1 MKKMAI
7 VLVVISFAICFTA
20 CGNVDLKNTQIET
33 TTNGIKLTEEQLE
46 YLKNL
51 NGDITGIEYVSE
63 EGLNRMLL
71 GTGMELYN
79 PSSGVEVFGLEYD
92 KKSGF
97 DYLAASDSD
106 KKMTLS
112 DVRKFRNKEKEMRIE
127 DLTEYAYTVSEK
139 ILNNS
144 GEKSIIYELDAP
156 ITDYENTYMKIWFE
170 IKDDKI
176 KMQAPQLVY
185 KNEADGKTTA
195 FSINYNP
202 MPIET
207 FFENNDYSFE
217 NKMIVSVQYSSP
229 RKKSIV
235 LNAINWTDYDY
246 HFSGIC
252 DIYKADSDGN
262 KKEKVT
268 TGAYA
273 TRTVA
278 GNKYGKGYYGWQ
290 YFDVT
295 FEDELP
301 SGDYII
307 EVETDGEN
315 KFTKDLSFTIE

>member
-1 MKKMAI
+1 MKKSIIFIAAI
-7 VLVVISFAICFTA
+7 IFAICFTA
-20 CGNVDLKNTQIET
+20 CGNSGEKNTQTET
-33 TTNGIKLTEEQLE
+33 TTNGIKLTEQQLE
-46 YLKNL
+46 YLKKL
-51 NGDITGIEYVSE
+51 RSDITGIEYVSE

-79 PSSGVEVFGLEYD
+79 PSSGVEVFGLEYN

-97 DYLAASDSD
+97 DYLAASDSN

-127 DLTEYAYTVSEK
+127 DLTEYAYTVSEQT
-139 ILNNS
+139 LNNS

-176 KMQAPQLVY
+176 KMQVPQLIY
-185 KNEADGKTTA
+185 RNEADGKTTA

-202 MPIET
+202 MPIES

-246 HFSGIC
+246 HFNGTC
-252 DIYKADSDGN
+252 DIYKADKDCN
-262 KKEKVT
+262 KKEKAT
-268 TGAYA
+268 TGTYEAM
-273 TRTVA
+273 TIGGR
-278 GNKYGKGYYGWQ
+278 NNDKYTGWN
-290 YFDVT
+290 YLDIT

-307 EVETDGEN
+307 EVKTDGKN

>member
-1 MKKMAI
+1 MKKSIIFIAAI
-7 VLVVISFAICFTA
+7 IFAICFTA
-20 CGNVDLKNTQIET
+20 CGNSGEKNTQTET

-46 YLKNL
+46 YLKKL
-51 NGDITGIEYVSE
+51 RSDITGIEYVSE

-79 PSSGVEVFGLEYD
+79 PSSGVEVFGLEYN

-97 DYLAASDSD
+97 DYLAASDSN

-127 DLTEYAYTVSEK
+127 DLTEYAYTVSEQT
-139 ILNNS
+139 LNNS

-176 KMQAPQLVY
+176 KMQVPQLIY
-185 KNEADGKTTA
+185 RNEADGKTTA

-202 MPIET
+202 MPIES

-246 HFSGIC
+246 HFNGTC
-252 DIYKADSDGN
+252 DIYKADKDCN
-262 KKEKVT
+262 KKEKAT
-268 TGAYA
+268 TGTYEAM
-273 TRTVA
+273 TIGGR
-278 GNKYGKGYYGWQ
+278 NNDKYTGWN
-290 YFDVT
+290 YLDIT

-307 EVETDGEN
+307 EVKTDGKN

>member
-1 MKKMAI
+1 MKKSIIFIAAI
-7 VLVVISFAICFTA
+7 IFAICFTA
-20 CGNVDLKNTQIET
+20 CGNSGEKNTQTET

-46 YLKNL
+46 YLKKL
-51 NGDITGIEYVSE
+51 RSDITGIEYVSE
-63 EGLNRMLL
+63 EDLNRMLL

-79 PSSGVEVFGLEYD
+79 PSSGVEVFGLEYN

-139 ILNNS
+139 TLNNS

-176 KMQAPQLVY
+176 KMQVPQLIY
-185 KNEADGKTTA
+185 RNEADGKTTA

-202 MPIET
+202 MPIES

-246 HFSGIC
+246 HFNGTC
-252 DIYKADSDGN
+252 DIYKSDTDGN
-262 KKEKVT
+262 KKEKAT
-268 TGAYA
+268 TGTYE
-273 TRTVA
+273 TMTIGGR
-278 GNKYGKGYYGWQ
+278 NNDKYTGWQ
-290 YFDVT
+290 YFDIT

-307 EVETDGEN
+307 EVKTDGKN
-315 KFTKDLSFTIE
+315 KFTKDLPFTIE

>member
-1 MKKMAI
+1 MKKSIIFIAALI
-7 VLVVISFAICFTA
+7 FAICFTA
-20 CGNVDLKNTQIET
+20 CGNSGEKNTQTET

-46 YLKNL
+46 YLKKL
-51 NGDITGIEYVSE
+51 RSDITGIEYVSE

-79 PSSGVEVFGLEYD
+79 PSSGVEVFGLEYN

-97 DYLAASDSD
+97 DYLAASDSN

-127 DLTEYAYTVSEK
+127 DLTEYAYTVSEQT
-139 ILNNS
+139 LNNS

-176 KMQAPQLVY
+176 KMQVPQLIY
-185 KNEADGKTTA
+185 RNEADGKTTA

-202 MPIET
+202 MPIES

-246 HFSGIC
+246 HFNGTC
-252 DIYKADSDGN
+252 DIYKADKDCN
-262 KKEKVT
+262 KKEKAT
-268 TGAYA
+268 TGTYEAM
-273 TRTVA
+273 TIGGR
-278 GNKYGKGYYGWQ
+278 NNDKYTGWN
-290 YFDVT
+290 YLDIT

-307 EVETDGEN
+307 EVKTDGKN

>member
-1 MKKMAI
+1 
-7 VLVVISFAICFTA
+7 
-20 CGNVDLKNTQIET
+20 
-33 TTNGIKLTEEQLE
+33 
-46 YLKNL
+46 
-51 NGDITGIEYVSE
+51 
-63 EGLNRMLL
+63 MLL

-79 PSSGVEVFGLEYD
+79 PSSGVEVFGLEYN

-97 DYLAASDSD
+97 DYLAASDSN

-139 ILNNS
+139 TLNNS

-176 KMQAPQLVY
+176 KMQVPQLIY
-185 KNEADGKTTA
+185 RNEADGKTTA

-202 MPIET
+202 MPIES

-246 HFSGIC
+246 HFNGTC
-252 DIYKADSDGN
+252 DIYKADKDGN
-262 KKEKVT
+262 KKEKAT
-268 TGAYA
+268 TGTYEA
-273 TRTVA
+273 RTI
-278 GNKYGKGYYGWQ
+278 GGRNNDKYTGWN
-290 YFDVT
+290 YLDIT

-307 EVETDGEN
+307 EVETDGKN
-315 KFTKDLSFTIE
+315 KFTKDLPFTIE

>member
-1 MKKMAI
+1 MKKSIIFITAI
-7 VLVVISFAICFTA
+7 ISAVCFTA
-20 CGNVDLKNTQIET
+20 CGNADLKNTQIET

-144 GEKSIIYELDAP
+144 GE
-156 ITDYENTYMKIWFE
+156 N
-170 IKDDKI
+170 
-176 KMQAPQLVY
+176 Q
-185 KNEADGKTTA
+185 
-195 FSINYNP
+195 
-202 MPIET
+202 
-207 FFENNDYSFE
+207 
-217 NKMIVSVQYSSP
+217 
-229 RKKSIV
+229 
-235 LNAINWTDYDY
+235 
-246 HFSGIC
+246 
-252 DIYKADSDGN
+252 
-262 KKEKVT
+262 
-268 TGAYA
+268 
-273 TRTVA
+273 
-278 GNKYGKGYYGWQ
+278 
-290 YFDVT
+290 
-295 FEDELP
+295 
-301 SGDYII
+301 
-307 EVETDGEN
+307 
-315 KFTKDLSFTIE
+315 

>member
-1 MKKMAI
+1 MKKSIIFIAAI
-7 VLVVISFAICFTA
+7 IFAICFTA
-20 CGNVDLKNTQIET
+20 CGNSGEKNTQTET

-46 YLKNL
+46 YLKKL
-51 NGDITGIEYVSE
+51 RSDITGIEYVSE

-79 PSSGVEVFGLEYD
+79 PSSGVEVFGLEYN

-97 DYLAASDSD
+97 DYLAASDSN

-139 ILNNS
+139 TLNNS

-176 KMQAPQLVY
+176 KMQVPQLIY
-185 KNEADGKTTA
+185 RNEADGKTTA

-202 MPIET
+202 MPIES

-246 HFSGIC
+246 HFNGTC
-252 DIYKADSDGN
+252 DIYKADKDCN
-262 KKEKVT
+262 KKEKAT
-268 TGAYA
+268 TGTYEAM
-273 TRTVA
+273 TIGGR
-278 GNKYGKGYYGWQ
+278 NNDKYTGWN
-290 YFDVT
+290 YLDIT

-307 EVETDGEN
+307 EVKTDGKN

>member
-1 MKKMAI
+1 MKKSIIFIAAI
-7 VLVVISFAICFTA
+7 IFAICFTA
-20 CGNVDLKNTQIET
+20 CGNSGEKNTQTET

-46 YLKNL
+46 YLKKL
-51 NGDITGIEYVSE
+51 RSDITGIEYVSE
-63 EGLNRMLL
+63 EDLNRMLL

-79 PSSGVEVFGLEYD
+79 PSSGVEVFGLEYN

-97 DYLAASDSD
+97 DYLAASDSN

-127 DLTEYAYTVSEK
+127 DLTEYAYTVSEQT
-139 ILNNS
+139 LNNS

-176 KMQAPQLVY
+176 KMQVPQLIY
-185 KNEADGKTTA
+185 RNEADGKTTA

-202 MPIET
+202 MPIES

-246 HFSGIC
+246 HFNGTC
-252 DIYKADSDGN
+252 DIYKADKDCN
-262 KKEKVT
+262 KKEKAT
-268 TGAYA
+268 TGTYEAM
-273 TRTVA
+273 TIGGR
-278 GNKYGKGYYGWQ
+278 NNDKYTGWN
-290 YFDVT
+290 YLDIT

-307 EVETDGEN
+307 EVKTDGKN

>member
-1 MKKMAI
+1 MKKSIIFIAAI
-7 VLVVISFAICFTA
+7 IFAICFTA
-20 CGNVDLKNTQIET
+20 CGNSGEKNTQTET

-46 YLKNL
+46 YLKKL
-51 NGDITGIEYVSE
+51 RSDITGIEYVSE
-63 EGLNRMLL
+63 EDLNRMLL
-71 GTGMELYN
+71 GTGMEIYN
-79 PSSGVEVFGLEYD
+79 PSSGVEVFGLEYN

-97 DYLAASDSD
+97 DYLAASDSN

-139 ILNNS
+139 TLNNS

-176 KMQAPQLVY
+176 KMQVPQLIY
-185 KNEADGKTTA
+185 RNEADGKTTA

-202 MPIET
+202 MPIES

-246 HFSGIC
+246 HFNGTC
-252 DIYKADSDGN
+252 DIYKEDKDGN
-262 KKEKVT
+262 KKEKAT
-268 TGAYA
+268 TGTYEAM
-273 TRTVA
+273 TIGGR
-278 GNKYGKGYYGWQ
+278 NNDKYTGWN
-290 YFDVT
+290 YLDIT

-307 EVETDGEN
+307 EVETDGKN

>member
-1 MKKMAI
+1 MKKSIIFIAAI
-7 VLVVISFAICFTA
+7 ISAVCFTA
-20 CGNVDLKNTQIET
+20 CGNADLKNTQIET

-51 NGDITGIEYVSE
+51 NGDITGIEYLSE

-156 ITDYENTYMKIWFE
+156 VADYENTYMKIWFE

-176 KMQAPQLVY
+176 NMQAPQLVY

-246 HFSGIC
+246 HFSGTC

-268 TGAYA
+268 TGTYA
-273 TRTVA
+273 TMTVG
-278 GNKYGKGYYGWQ
+278 GNNSERYTGWQ

-307 EVETDGEN
+307 EVEADGEN
-315 KFTKDLSFTIE
+315 KLVKDLHFTIE

>member
-1 MKKMAI
+1 MKKSIIFIAAI
-7 VLVVISFAICFTA
+7 IFTICFTA
-20 CGNVDLKNTQIET
+20 CGNSGEKNTQTET
-33 TTNGIKLTEEQLE
+33 TTNGIKLTEQQLE
-46 YLKNL
+46 YLKKL
-51 NGDITGIEYVSE
+51 RSDITGIEYVSE
-63 EGLNRMLL
+63 EDLNRMLL
-71 GTGMELYN
+71 GTGMEIYN
-79 PSSGVEVFGLEYD
+79 PSSGVEVFGLEYN

-106 KKMTLS
+106 RKMTLS

-127 DLTEYAYTVSEK
+127 DLTEYAYTVSEQT
-139 ILNNS
+139 LNNS

-176 KMQAPQLVY
+176 KMQVPQLIY
-185 KNEADGKTTA
+185 RNEADGKTTA

-202 MPIET
+202 MPIES

-246 HFSGIC
+246 HFNGTC
-252 DIYKADSDGN
+252 DIYKADKDCN
-262 KKEKVT
+262 KKEKAT
-268 TGAYA
+268 TGTYEAM
-273 TRTVA
+273 TIGGR
-278 GNKYGKGYYGWQ
+278 NNDKYTGWN
-290 YFDVT
+290 YLDIT

-307 EVETDGEN
+307 EVKTDGKN
-315 KFTKDLSFTIE
+315 KFTKGLSFTIE

>member
-1 MKKMAI
+1 MKKSIIFIAAI
-7 VLVVISFAICFTA
+7 IFAICFTA
-20 CGNVDLKNTQIET
+20 CGNSSEKNAQTET

-79 PSSGVEVFGLEYD
+79 PSSGVEVFGLEYN

-127 DLTEYAYTVSEK
+127 ELTEYAYTVSEK
-139 ILNNS
+139 TLNNS

-176 KMQAPQLVY
+176 KMQVPQLIY
-185 KNEADGKTTA
+185 RNEADGKTTA

-202 MPIET
+202 MPIES

-235 LNAINWTDYDY
+235 LNATNWTDYDY
-246 HFSGIC
+246 HFNGTC
-252 DIYKADSDGN
+252 DIYKADKDCN
-262 KKEKVT
+262 KKEKAT
-268 TGAYA
+268 TGTYEAM
-273 TRTVA
+273 TIGGR
-278 GNKYGKGYYGWQ
+278 NNDKYTGWN
-290 YFDVT
+290 YLDIT

-307 EVETDGEN
+307 EVETDGKN
-315 KFTKDLSFTIE
+315 KFTKDLPFTIE

>member
-1 MKKMAI
+1 MKKSIIFIAAI
-7 VLVVISFAICFTA
+7 IFAICFTA
-20 CGNVDLKNTQIET
+20 CGNSGEKNTQTET
-33 TTNGIKLTEEQLE
+33 TTNGIKLTEQQLE
-46 YLKNL
+46 YLKKL
-51 NGDITGIEYVSE
+51 RSDITGIEYVSE
-63 EGLNRMLL
+63 EDLNRMLL

-79 PSSGVEVFGLEYD
+79 PSSGVEVFGLEYN

-139 ILNNS
+139 TLNNS

-156 ITDYENTYMKIWFE
+156 ITDYENTYMKVWFE

-176 KMQAPQLVY
+176 KMQVPQLIY
-185 KNEADGKTTA
+185 RNEADGKTTA

-202 MPIET
+202 MPIES

-246 HFSGIC
+246 HFNGTC
-252 DIYKADSDGN
+252 DIYKADKDCN
-262 KKEKVT
+262 KKEKAT
-268 TGAYA
+268 TGTYEAM
-273 TRTVA
+273 TIGGR
-278 GNKYGKGYYGWQ
+278 NNDKYTGWN
-290 YFDVT
+290 YLDIT

-307 EVETDGEN
+307 EVKTDGKN

>member
-1 MKKMAI
+1 MKKSIIFIAAI
-7 VLVVISFAICFTA
+7 IFAICFTA
-20 CGNVDLKNTQIET
+20 CGNSGEKNIQTET
-33 TTNGIKLTEEQLE
+33 TTNGIKLTEQQLE
-46 YLKNL
+46 YLKKL
-51 NGDITGIEYVSE
+51 RSDITGIEYVSE
-63 EGLNRMLL
+63 EDLNRMLL

-79 PSSGVEVFGLEYD
+79 PSSGVEVFGLEYN

-139 ILNNS
+139 TLNNS

-176 KMQAPQLVY
+176 KMQVPQLIY
-185 KNEADGKTTA
+185 RNEADGKTTA

-202 MPIET
+202 MPIES

-246 HFSGIC
+246 HFNGTC
-252 DIYKADSDGN
+252 DIYKADTDGN
-262 KKEKVT
+262 KKKKQQPVLM
-268 TGAYA
+268 
-273 TRTVA
+273 
-278 GNKYGKGYYGWQ
+278 KQ
-290 YFDVT
+290 
-295 FEDELP
+295 
-301 SGDYII
+301 
-307 EVETDGEN
+307 
-315 KFTKDLSFTIE
+315 

>member
-1 MKKMAI
+1 MKKSIIFIAAI
-7 VLVVISFAICFTA
+7 IFAICFTA
-20 CGNVDLKNTQIET
+20 CGNRGEKNTQTET

-46 YLKNL
+46 YLKKL
-51 NGDITGIEYVSE
+51 RSDITGIEYVSE

-79 PSSGVEVFGLEYD
+79 PSSGVEVFGLEYN

-97 DYLAASDSD
+97 DYLAASDSN

-127 DLTEYAYTVSEK
+127 DLTEYAYTVSEQT
-139 ILNNS
+139 LNNS

-176 KMQAPQLVY
+176 KMQVPQLIY
-185 KNEADGKTTA
+185 RNEADGKTTA

-202 MPIET
+202 MPIES

-246 HFSGIC
+246 HFNGTC
-252 DIYKADSDGN
+252 DIYKADKDCN
-262 KKEKVT
+262 KKEKAT
-268 TGAYA
+268 TGTYEAM
-273 TRTVA
+273 TIGGR
-278 GNKYGKGYYGWQ
+278 NNDKYTGWN
-290 YFDVT
+290 YLDIT

-307 EVETDGEN
+307 EVKTDGKN

>member
-1 MKKMAI
+1 MKKSIIFIAAI
-7 VLVVISFAICFTA
+7 ISAVCFTA

-127 DLTEYAYTVSEK
+127 DLTEYEYTVSEK

-156 ITDYENTYMKIWFE
+156 VTDYENTYMKIWFE

-185 KNEADGKTTA
+185 RNEAEGQTTA

-202 MPIET
+202 MPIES

-235 LNAINWTDYDY
+235 LIAINWTDYDY
-246 HFSGIC
+246 HFSGTC

-268 TGAYA
+268 TGDYA

-278 GNKYGKGYYGWQ
+278 GNKSGKGYYGWQ

-307 EVETDGEN
+307 EVETDGKN
-315 KFTKDLSFTIE
+315 KFTKDLPFTIE